1 LIFGLFFLFTP
12 PVSGLVLPRDSTMA
26 GTTGIQSE
34 TPVVF
39 VILDEFPLI
48 SLLDDEGQIDSLRYP
63 NFADLSSRSTWYKYT
78 AAAHDNTLM
87 AVPALLSGRQ
97 PDNSLLPTTDNYPG
111 NLFTLLSRSHDLNV
125 IEPFTFLCPATE
137 CGAAQRGPF
146 LATMGSLIADS
157 AKLYGMVLMPDPS
170 LSVSVSDPFNE
181 FLGGAMDRVN
191 DEAVVDQDLRFK
203 DFLDGI
209 EASPDGLH
217 FVHLFLPHSPF
228 HYYPS
233 GANYNNGLELDGLQ
247 DEDWIEPVLANQA
260 YQRHLLQ
267 VETVDRLLGD
277 LMSTLDQAG
286 SLEESLIV
294 VTADHGASFELG
306 SARRTV
312 SSENAIEVGLV
323 PLLIKAPDQDQGEV
337 VTTPARTIDVLPTVA
352 EHLGVTLP
360 WQHEGE
366 SLLDESRG
374 APVLMVGSRFGDGVE
389 LGDVENGVIAAIA
402 DARSRFE
409 DEDGTYDLF
418 AFGPYA
424 SMVGLRSD
432 DLVVAPSDT
441 KAVVDETSRLAR
453 VSVDS
458 GLLPGFIHGVLE
470 GGVTDDVHVAVAL
483 NGEITTVVPVL
494 AVEGHEA
501 RFTAVLPEE
510 AFVPGFNGL
519 DLFTVSGS
527 PRSPAVRSVELRG
540 GGFLEMTR
548 SADGSVEALVDSEG
562 TRWTLQPAADI
573 VGYVDAA
580 HWVAASFEG
589 NSPPDLQL
597 QGWAVDEKAATPVEQ
612 LVFFVDGEFAGAMVP
627 GVERPGIV
635 DIYENDDVL
644 LSGFLGRISQ
654 LAPGELDLRVFA
666 LSDGH
671 AAELEILD
679 SAKSAMMQS
688 E

>member
-1 LIFGLFFLFTP
+1 
-12 PVSGLVLPRDSTMA
+12 
-26 GTTGIQSE
+26 
-34 TPVVF
+34 
-39 VILDEFPLI
+39 
-48 SLLDDEGQIDSLRYP
+48 
-63 NFADLSSRSTWYKYT
+63 
-78 AAAHDNTLM
+78 
-87 AVPALLSGRQ
+87 
-97 PDNSLLPTTDNYPG
+97 
-111 NLFTLLSRSHDLNV
+111 
-125 IEPFTFLCPATE
+125 
-137 CGAAQRGPF
+137 
-146 LATMGSLIADS
+146 
-157 AKLYGMVLMPDPS
+157 
-170 LSVSVSDPFNE
+170 
-181 FLGGAMDRVN
+181 
-191 DEAVVDQDLRFK
+191 
-203 DFLDGI
+203 
-209 EASPDGLH
+209 
-217 FVHLFLPHSPF
+217 
-228 HYYPS
+228 
-233 GANYNNGLELDGLQ
+233 
-247 DEDWIEPVLANQA
+247 
-260 YQRHLLQ
+260 
-267 VETVDRLLGD
+267 
-277 LMSTLDQAG
+277 
-286 SLEESLIV
+286 
-294 VTADHGASFELG
+294 
-306 SARRTV
+306 
-312 SSENAIEVGLV
+312 
-323 PLLIKAPDQDQGEV
+323 
-337 VTTPARTIDVLPTVA
+337 
-352 EHLGVTLP
+352 
-360 WQHEGE
+360 
-366 SLLDESRG
+366 
-374 APVLMVGSRFGDGVE
+374 
-389 LGDVENGVIAAIA
+389 
-402 DARSRFE
+402 
-409 DEDGTYDLF
+409 
-418 AFGPYA
+418 
-424 SMVGLRSD
+424 
-432 DLVVAPSDT
+432 
-441 KAVVDETSRLAR
+441 
-453 VSVDS
+453 
-458 GLLPGFIHGVLE
+458 
-470 GGVTDDVHVAVAL
+470 VAVAL

-510 AFVPGFNGL
+510 DFVPGFNGL